1 MKREIL
7 DHIIHER
14 MRAISALKAFQ
25 AMEKATGIYYENEI
39 NVLLDVINSL
49 NKLEK
54 EMMNEK

>member
-1 MKREIL
+1 
-7 DHIIHER
+7 

-39 NVLLDVINSL
+39 NVLLDVINYL
-49 NKLEK
+49 NQLEK

>member
-1 MKREIL
+1 MKKEIL

-49 NKLEK
+49 NKFEK
-54 EMMNEK
+54 EMNKK